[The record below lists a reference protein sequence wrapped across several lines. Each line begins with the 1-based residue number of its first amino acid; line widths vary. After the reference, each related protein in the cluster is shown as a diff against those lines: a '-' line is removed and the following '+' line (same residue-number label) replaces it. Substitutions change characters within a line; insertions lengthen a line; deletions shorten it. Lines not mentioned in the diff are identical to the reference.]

1 MVVNKVT
8 PMRLIKTQ
16 RVRHGLLAL
25 LLVAA
30 AVFPVFS
37 YTQQA
42 HAAALAKVLVR
53 FDRMKTST
61 ATTGTICAAPGTS
74 STDVKSWSVTFPTGY
89 TVSTTA
95 ANWQTANISTTN
107 LAWPS
112 GASAWPNAASATASA
127 TGQTVTWTNS
137 SAQTMNT
144 GTTYCYNWTS
154 SSAITT
160 SSSATSSN
168 VGSVTTTNSS
178 SVTIDTAQYATATIS
193 DDQIVVTATVPPTFS
208 FTLSG
213 NTDAIGTLATGSVAH
228 SPTPRTVTIGTNA
241 RNGWVAWAKS
251 ALTNGGLN
259 SATASYTIP
268 SNCSSGTGSNS
279 TLSAGTEGY
288 NTGVTGTHAS
298 GTGTVS
304 IASVFDGSTTSKG
317 GGLCGAFQTIASS
330 NGTASGDILTMT
342 NNVAIGNLT
351 PAGNDYTDTITV
363 VGAGLF

>member
-1 MVVNKVT
+1 M
-8 PMRLIKTQ
+8 
-16 RVRHGLLAL
+16 AL

-30 AVFPVFS
+30 AVLPVVT
-37 YTQQA
+37 YQRA
-42 HAAALAKVLVR
+42 HAAALAQVLVR
-53 FDRMKTST
+53 FDRIKTST
-61 ATTGTICAAPGTS
+61 ATTGTICAQPGTT
-74 STDVKSWSVTFPTGY
+74 STDVKTWSVTFPTGY

-95 ANWQTANISTTN
+95 ANWQTANISTTD

-127 TGQTVTWTNS
+127 VGQTVTWTNS

-144 GTTYCYNWTS
+144 GTTYCYNWTN
-154 SSAITT
+154 SAAVST

-178 SVTIDTAQYATATIS
+178 SATIDTAQYATATITN
-193 DDQIVVTATVPPTFS
+193 DQIVVTATVPPTFS

-213 NTDAIGTLATGSVAH
+213 NTDALGTLATGAVAH

-241 RNGWVAWAKS
+241 RNGWVTWASS
-251 ALTNGGLN
+251 ALTNGGLR
-259 SATASYTIP
+259 SSTTSYTIP
-268 SNCSSGTGSNS
+268 STCSAGTGTNT
-279 TLSAGTEGY
+279 TLSSGTEGY
-288 NTGVTGTHAS
+288 NTGVTSSHAS

-304 IASVFDGSTTSKG
+304 VASIFDGSSTSKG

-330 NGTASGDILTMT
+330 DGTASSDVLTLT
-342 NNVAIGNLT
+342 NNVAISTLT
-351 PAGNDYTDTITV
+351 PAANDYTDTITV